1 MGIDKRGRLLEEPFS
16 YKATK
21 DNKVLL
27 YYENKMIKVLSQ
39 QKAISFLERACGAD
53 AQELQLLMA
62 KATGHFKHGNER

>member
-39 QKAISFLERACGAD
+39 QKAISFLERARGAD

>member
-39 QKAISFLERACGAD
+39 QKAVSFLERARGAD

>member
-39 QKAISFLERACGAD
+39 QKAISFLERARGAD

-62 KATGHFKHGNER
+62 KVTGHFKHGNER